1 MYALFAQLARRRS
14 TIRYVYFVMLATTVL
29 SVVAFG
35 VSYYQRNA
43 TQAIFR
49 STPVDAKLE
58 ELSAKLSDTENL
70 VQVLQAERGA
80 AAVTPSPQFGEVI
93 AREDAAE
100 KRLSI
105 LETGISSDPER
116 YLAVPLLRKDLD
128 TESKFVDLYVDES
141 RREHDEV
148 QTQLLW
154 IEGILVTICITA
166 AASIFPMLRKS
177 SQPHSSQGKDSGTT
191 DASVATSP

>member
-1 MYALFAQLARRRS
+1 MSA
-14 TIRYVYFVMLATTVL
+14 TILGVVMSAVTVL
-29 SVVAFG
+29 SLVAFG

-49 STPVDAKLE
+49 STPVDAKLV
-58 ELSAKLSDTENL
+58 ELSARISDTEKL

-80 AAVTPSPQFGEVI
+80 AAVTASPQFGEVI

-100 KRLSI
+100 KRLNI

-116 YLAVPLLRKDLD
+116 YLSVPLLRKDLD
-128 TESKFVDLYVDES
+128 TESKFVDLYVAES

-166 AASIFPMLRKS
+166 AATIFPMLRKR
-177 SQPHSSQGKDSGTT
+177 SQPHSSQSQGSRPTDAPGTT
-191 DASVATSP
+191 PV